1 MFSIYKCNFF
11 NLGCT
16 QTELAPVMLL
26 NYTIYKEIILW
37 SEVFANLC
45 VTIPPR
51 GHLGLQGTRL
61 R

>member
-1 MFSIYKCNFF
+1 MQLF
-11 NLGCT
+11 NLGWT